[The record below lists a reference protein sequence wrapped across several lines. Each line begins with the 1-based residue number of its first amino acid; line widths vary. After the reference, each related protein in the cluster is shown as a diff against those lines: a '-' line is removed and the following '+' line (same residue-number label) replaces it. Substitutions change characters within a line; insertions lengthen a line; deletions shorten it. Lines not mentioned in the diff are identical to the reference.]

1 MELAGR
7 ALNIADICSFELHS
21 MHAEEGVDDAECG
34 VLTKPAQ
41 VDTATEEELSFLINP

>member
-1 MELAGR
+1 MYR
-7 ALNIADICSFELHS
+7 I
-21 MHAEEGVDDAECG
+21 HAEERTDTERR